1 MQGLSSDDF
10 MLPRSLPTS
19 PTSPTAA
26 AGTSCK
32 TISSILLVSIIIIIY
47 SELYVSVKSLKQF
60 LNSIIR
66 LNIRQ

>member
-26 AGTSCK
+26 ASMSRDTFA
-32 TISSILLVSIIIIIY
+32 ILLVFIVV
-47 SELYVSVKSLKQF
+47 SEYGK
-60 LNSIIR
+60 
-66 LNIRQ
+66 